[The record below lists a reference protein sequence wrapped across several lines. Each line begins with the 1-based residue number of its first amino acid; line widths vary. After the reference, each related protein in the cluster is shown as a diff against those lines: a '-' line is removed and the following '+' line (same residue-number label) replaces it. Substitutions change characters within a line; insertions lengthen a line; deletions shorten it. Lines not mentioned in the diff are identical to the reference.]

1 MNRRSHITLVNGV
14 ETSALTIT
22 DRGLAYGDGLFETMR
37 IVDGKIPLLKF
48 HVERFERGVHCL
60 KLGAAQVL
68 RREFKKTVEQV
79 LAQLADNNLRD
90 NALVKIMVTR
100 GCGGIGYLPPDKA
113 ECTFICQAFNLPEY
127 PSEYSNKGIQA
138 KIIEHRLP
146 LHPALAG
153 IKHLNRLDQ
162 VLASQELSGEQ
173 EGLVFDQN
181 DHLIEGLK
189 SNVLVFEER
198 QVLTPSLKNCG
209 VQGTL
214 RDYLIEHAKE
224 LGFQIQAVEIDKNRL
239 KSADGVSMINSV
251 FGLWPVLTIR
261 DGNGGHQKFERHKQ
275 SKTIQQFLNKQL
287 GF

>member
-14 ETSALTIT
+14 ETSALTIA

-37 IVDGKIPLLKF
+37 IVAGKIPLLKF
-48 HVERFERGVHCL
+48 HIERFERGVHCL
-60 KLGAAQVL
+60 KLGAPKAL
-68 RREFKKTVEQV
+68 RREFTKTVEQV
-79 LAQLADNNLRD
+79 LSQLAGNNLTD

-100 GCGGIGYLPPDKA
+100 GCGGMGYLPPDKT

-138 KIIEHRLP
+138 KIIAHRLP

-162 VLASQELSGEQ
+162 VLASQELHGEQ

-189 SNVLVFEER
+189 SNVLVFEGHK
-198 QVLTPSLKNCG
+198 VLTPSLENCG

-214 RDYLIEHAKE
+214 RQYLMGHAKE
-224 LGFQIQAVEIDKNRL
+224 LGFLIEVGEIDKERL

-251 FGLWPVLTIR
+251 FGLWPILTIR
-261 DGNGGHQKFERHKQ
+261 DSEGEHHKFERHNKC
-275 SKTIQQFLNKQL
+275 KTIQQFINKQL